1 MRKTGRHTLEI
12 RHALKKKKEF
22 KRLLV
27 RDSKAKNNGLFIS
40 TERARSARGWGSWV
54 NGSCAKLEFIGRI

>member
-1 MRKTGRHTLEI
+1 M
-12 RHALKKKKEF
+12 LKKKKEF

-40 TERARSARGWGSWV
+40 TERARSARRLRELG
-54 NGSCAKLEFIGRI
+54 NGSRQLGIHRKNINNSTAKQFQ